1 MANHKKKVPNKQG
14 IEVDATM
21 VEIEETTERFN
32 EIRLKEG
39 TIMNLKTTILEV
51 VRLDEWDADGNPYY
65 GVKSQNILTIVR
77 CPDNLKKPSQESA
90 Q

>member
-1 MANHKKKVPNKQG
+1 MAGLKKKVPNRQG

-21 VEIEETTERFN
+21 VQIEETTERFN

-39 TIMNLKTTILEV
+39 TTLNLKTTILEV
-51 VRLDEWDADGNPYY
+51 VRFDEWDADGNPYY
-65 GVKSQNILTIVR
+65 GVKSQNILTVVQ
-77 CPDNLKKPSQESA
+77 CPDDLKRPSQESV